1 MPLGVLFLKLIGLG
15 LYLCLRVYIE
25 QSIISILE
33 KFFKSKMNR
42 RSEDIFIIR
51 RMKVGITLW
60 KARRHLL
67 ANF

>member
-15 LYLCLRVYIE
+15 LHLCLRVFIE

-33 KFFKSKMNR
+33 KSYDDT
-42 RSEDIFIIR
+42 STIR

-60 KARRHLL
+60 KARLHLL
-67 ANF
+67 ANL